1 MKNKFLTAFIAIVLM
16 ACISTGFLACR
27 KSTSVSNEPQ
37 AIGTV
42 QKVAESILEDSL
54 FTNLI
59 LDFMNESII
68 LNENKNDTSL
78 IRISNERIA
87 ASLINFVINQK
98 DYSKMNEL
106 ERNKVLKFII
116 DSTKSK
122 TYLLNNPAIQTNIN
136 NISIISNRSLIQSN
150 NINGSPVSLKLT
162 NDEII
167 NCFLDAAINALGF
180 YGEALAEITGMVR
193 SGASNSAIIRLG
205 LDILKNASPWWKVGA
220 IVFQFSNCIY
230 QGI

>member
-1 MKNKFLTAFIAIVLM
+1 MKNKFLTAFIVIVLM

-27 KSTSVSNEPQ
+27 KSSSVSNQPQ
-37 AIGTV
+37 AIGSV
-42 QKVAESILEDSL
+42 QQAAESILEDSL

-98 DYSKMNEL
+98 NYSKLNQL

-136 NISIISNRSLIQSN
+136 IISNRSLIQSN
-150 NINGSPVSLKLT
+150 NLNGSPVSLKLT

-167 NCFLDAAINALGF
+167 NCFLDTAINALGF
-180 YGEALAEITGMVR
+180 YGEALAEITGMVKG
-193 SGASNSAIIRLG
+193 GASNSAIIRLG

>member
-27 KSTSVSNEPQ
+27 KSTSVSNESQ
-37 AIGTV
+37 VIGTV

-98 DYSKMNEL
+98 DYSKMNQL

-150 NINGSPVSLKLT
+150 NIN
-162 NDEII
+162 
-167 NCFLDAAINALGF
+167 
-180 YGEALAEITGMVR
+180 
-193 SGASNSAIIRLG
+193 
-205 LDILKNASPWWKVGA
+205 
-220 IVFQFSNCIY
+220 
-230 QGI
+230 